1 MASAGRVLGVMV
13 VCLLL
18 WSFLF
23 APVLERSAD
32 AGPFGTRRTAALAFL
47 RPLAGLSNA
56 LLVGRVTEALERALG
71 RDPDVAPG
79 GVIDLE
85 LVPLSPIEEPRT
97 GAGFEPSPLPEPDEP
112 IRKPRPNDKLRVVV
126 VGDSLANGLGVGL
139 EAMLAPELARAWNQ
153 GRISTGLA
161 RQDYFNWRAAMRQI
175 VDAYRPDLVVVML
188 GLNDNQAQ
196 RAPDGSAIPIGSVEW
211 VQAYRERATAF
222 LKTATGGGA
231 RVVWV
236 GIPVVQDEER
246 WPVYQRLNG
255 IYEEAAS
262 SRPDVAAYLDSWAL
276 LDDEDGGYTSYVPNE
291 RGNLQRMRG
300 SDGVHLLPVG
310 NNFLARAVIGRAE
323 EAFGLTEDVRALSI

>member
-23 APVLERSAD
+23 APVLERAAD
-32 AGPFGTRRTAALAFL
+32 AGPLGARRTAALAFL
-47 RPLAGLSNA
+47 RPLTGLSNV

-71 RDPDVAPG
+71 RDPDAAPG
-79 GVIDLE
+79 GVLDLE
-85 LVPLSPIEEPRT
+85 PPPLSPLEEPRT
-97 GAGFEPSPLPEPDEP
+97 GPTSEPSPLPEPGEP
-112 IRKPRPNDKLRVVV
+112 IREPRPNDKLRVVT
-126 VGDSLANGLGVGL
+126 VGDSLAAGLGVGV
-139 EAMLAPELARAWNQ
+139 EAMLDPALVRTWNQ

-161 RQDYFNWRAAMRQI
+161 RADYFNWRAAARQI

-196 RAPDGSAIPIGSVEW
+196 QAADGSAIPIGSVEW

-222 LKTATGGGA
+222 LKAATSGGA

-246 WPVYQRLNG
+246 WPIYQRLNG
-255 IYEEAAS
+255 IYEE
-262 SRPDVAAYLDSWAL
+262 VAAARPEDATYLDSWAL
-276 LDDEDGGYTSYVPNE
+276 LDDADGGYTAFVPNE
-291 RGNLQRMRG
+291 RGNLQQMRG
-300 SDGVHLLPVG
+300 ADGVHLLPVG
-310 NNFLARAVIGRAE
+310 NNFIARAVIGQAE
-323 EAFGLTEDVRALSI
+323 DVFGLTEDVRTLSI